1 MSGGLTLAGQLG
13 AEQAWAG
20 MVSKVCSGDPG
31 GLGGSLQQPDE
42 VAEVRHS
49 TYQDGRW
56 LSDDKKCLQGHMQ
69 ETASLSED
77 VSCDRS

>member
-1 MSGGLTLAGQLG
+1 MSGGLTWYQRSA
-13 AEQAWAG
+13 A
-20 MVSKVCSGDPG
+20 VDPG

-56 LSDDKKCLQGHMQ
+56 LKK
-69 ETASLSED
+69 
-77 VSCDRS
+77 